1 MSNYISYIYSV
12 SPIMGHKLKLENCH
26 NGVFVNLLYKEYI
39 MTLLPSL
46 ALRSFVGF
54 DNLFNELESFSNQKQ
69 NSFPSYDIVKLNDDE
84 YEITLAVSG
93 LSKKDINIE
102 MHDGVLSIQAQSA
115 NEVENDNIQYVY
127 KGIAKR
133 AFEQKFRLEQFV
145 EVKDAKLSD
154 GLLTVSLKREIPEE
168 RKPKKIPLK
177 VA

>member
-1 MSNYISYIYSV
+1 
-12 SPIMGHKLKLENCH
+12 
-26 NGVFVNLLYKEYI
+26 
-39 MTLLPSL
+39 MTLLPSF

-54 DNLFNELESFSNQKQ
+54 DNLFNEIENFNNQKQ
-69 NSFPSYDIVKLNDDE
+69 NSFPAYDIVKVNEDE

-93 LSKKDINIE
+93 LNKKDINME
-102 MHDGVLSIQAQSA
+102 VHDGVLTIEGQSS
-115 NEVENDNIQYVY
+115 NEVEDNSIQYVY
-127 KGIAKR
+127 KGIARR

-145 EVKDAKLSD
+145 EVKDAKLVD

>member
-1 MSNYISYIYSV
+1 
-12 SPIMGHKLKLENCH
+12 
-26 NGVFVNLLYKEYI
+26 

-54 DNLFNELESFSNQKQ
+54 DNLFNEIENFNSQKH
-69 NSFPSYDIVKLNDDE
+69 NNFPAYDIVKLNDDE

-93 LSKKDINIE
+93 LNKKDINME
-102 MHDGVLSIQAQSA
+102 VHDGVLTIEGQSS
-115 NEVENDNIQYVY
+115 NEVNDNSIQYVY
-127 KGIAKR
+127 KGIARR

-145 EVKDAKLSD
+145 EVKDAKLVD

>member
-1 MSNYISYIYSV
+1 
-12 SPIMGHKLKLENCH
+12 
-26 NGVFVNLLYKEYI
+26 
-39 MTLLPSL
+39 MTLLPSF

-54 DNLFNELESFSNQKQ
+54 DNLFNEIENFNNQKQ
-69 NSFPSYDIVKLNDDE
+69 NSFPAYDIVKVNEDE

-93 LSKKDINIE
+93 LNKKDINME
-102 MHDGVLSIQAQSA
+102 VHDGVLTIEGQSS
-115 NEVENDNIQYVY
+115 NEVNDNSIQYVY
-127 KGIAKR
+127 KGIARR

-145 EVKDAKLSD
+145 EVKDAKLVD